1 MGDIKPV
8 SFRINEED
16 TEKFKQFASEN
27 GLNQAEAFTSIMQT
41 VEISRA
47 KGQIKDRAKEIEIFQ
62 DTINNL
68 TGMFIN
74 SLAVNQTSEE
84 RIREQLSLE
93 LNTKDQTIKDLQE
106 ERNNLK
112 SERDMLN
119 RSGDELAKNAKEISI
134 EKENLKK
141 ELLESKSSLE
151 QSNKQI
157 ATLNSIVAEYK
168 EYKDSNVKLDKSNKE
183 LLAENN
189 NLNNNIM
196 ELQGKLKNADDMS
209 SFYKEQLE
217 NQKEEIKD
225 LNKSLLEKDRE
236 HKADIKTLENKQNK
250 EIENIKNENRN
261 TLEKVINEY
270 EKKLEESQ
278 IQFNNKLDLEIQK
291 KELEIEKLKNK
302 IEQLNKDVIKPNR
315 KVAENKSSK

>member
-119 RSGDELAKNAKEISI
+119 RSGDELAKTAKEISA
-134 EKENLKK
+134 EKESLKK

-183 LLAENN
+183 LLVQNN
-189 NLNNNIM
+189 NLNNNFM
-196 ELQGKLKNADDMS
+196 ELQGKLKNAEDMS
-209 SFYKEQLE
+209 NFYKEQLE
-217 NQKEEIKD
+217 TQKEEIKES
-225 LNKSLLEKDRE
+225 NKLLLEKDRE
-236 HKADIKTLENKQNK
+236 HKADIKALEDKYNKD
-250 EIENIKNENRN
+250 IENIKNENKN
-261 TLEKVINEY
+261 VLEKLINEY
-270 EKKLEESQ
+270 EKKLEEKQ
-278 IQFNNKLDLEIQK
+278 IQFNSKLDLEIQK
-291 KELEIEKLKNK
+291 KDLENEKLKNQ
-302 IEQLNKDVIKPNR
+302 IEQLEK
-315 KVAENKSSK
+315 ENKNPSIKKQSNKS